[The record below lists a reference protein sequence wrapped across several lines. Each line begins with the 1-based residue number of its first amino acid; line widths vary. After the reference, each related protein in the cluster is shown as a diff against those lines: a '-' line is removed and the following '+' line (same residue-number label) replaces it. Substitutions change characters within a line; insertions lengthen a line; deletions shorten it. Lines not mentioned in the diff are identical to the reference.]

1 MNVVVRA
8 GVPADADGLAVAHVR
23 AWQEGYRGL
32 MPQEYLD
39 GLEVAERLTG
49 WQERLANPRE
59 GSRLLVGTVD
69 EQVAGFAVFGAARDP
84 DSGEDGELFAIN
96 VHPDHWRAGV
106 GSRLLVEV
114 HTGLADLGHEN
125 AVLWV
130 VAGNDR
136 ARRFY
141 ERHGW
146 SVEAVE
152 RSDKLPGLTVP
163 EVRYARRLVE
173 EEVK

>member
-1 MNVVVRA
+1 MNVVVRP
-8 GVPADADGLAVAHVR
+8 GIPADVDGLAVAHVR

-32 MPQEYLD
+32 MPQDYLD
-39 GLEVAERLTG
+39 GLEVAAHLTG
-49 WQERLANPRE
+49 WQERLAKPRE
-59 GSRLLVGTVD
+59 GSRLLVATVD
-69 EQVAGFAVFGAARDP
+69 EQVAGFAVFGAARDEE
-84 DSGEDGELFAIN
+84 SGDDGELFAIN

-106 GSRLLVEV
+106 GSRLLVGV
-114 HTGLADLGHEN
+114 HAGLADLGHAN

-146 SVEAVE
+146 TVEAVE
-152 RSDKLPGLTVP
+152 RSEKLPGLIVP

-173 EEVK
+173 GEA

>member
-1 MNVVVRA
+1 MNVVVRP
-8 GVPADADGLAVAHVR
+8 GMSADAEALSVAHVR

-32 MPQEYLD
+32 MPQDYLD
-39 GLEVAERLTG
+39 GLTVAGHLTG

-59 GSRLLVGTVD
+59 GSRLLVATVD
-69 EQVAGFAVFGAARDP
+69 EQVAGFAVFGPARDP
-84 DSGEDGELFAIN
+84 ESGDDGELYAIN

-106 GSRLLVEV
+106 GSLLLAEV
-114 HTGLADLGHEN
+114 HAGLADLGHAN

-146 SVEAVE
+146 TVEAVE
-152 RSDKLPGLTVP
+152 RSEKLPGLTVP

-173 EEVK
+173 EEA

>member
-1 MNVVVRA
+1 MKVAVRP
-8 GVPADADGLAVAHVR
+8 GMSGDAEPLSVAHVR

-32 MPQEYLD
+32 MPQDYLD
-39 GLEVAERLTG
+39 GLSVAEHLTG
-49 WQERLANPRE
+49 WQERLGNPRE

-69 EQVAGFAVFGAARDP
+69 DEVAGFAVFGPARDP
-84 DSGEDGELFAIN
+84 ESGDGGELYAIN

-106 GSRLLVEV
+106 GSGLLVEV
-114 HTGLADLGHEN
+114 HDGLADLGHTN

-141 ERHGW
+141 ESHGW
-146 SVEAVE
+146 NVEPVE
-152 RSDKLPGLTVP
+152 RSEKLPGLVVQ
-163 EVRYARRLVE
+163 EVRYARRTVE
-173 EEVK
+173 GEA